1 MKNTMP
7 MAMPISIAFMNPI
20 VSMNLFT
27 EKVKY
32 ISQFLQIRERGFKD
46 TALCMMRDLVQF
58 VQLKRTW
65 NPSVERC

>member
-32 ISQFLQIRERGFKD
+32 ISQFLQIRERGFED
-46 TALCMMRDLVQF
+46 TALYMTRDLVQF
-58 VQLKRTW
+58 VQIKRT
-65 NPSVERC
+65 